1 MPRMDLDSPCVPV
14 GGRVALFGGLGDGC
28 RCRSRYRSTW
38 GVPSGYAS
46 IGDQIGGHSSDYV
59 DGGLITKLS
68 QERVAPGLFL
78 LSGVLTT

>member
-1 MPRMDLDSPCVPV
+1 MTVVDVGLDI
-14 GGRVALFGGLGDGC
+14 GRPG
-28 RCRSRYRSTW
+28 

-46 IGDQIGGHSSDYV
+46 VGDQIGGHASDYV